1 MPRDFYPRRETDVL
15 SWTNNFR
22 EQIGAAPPGSL
33 GLTDEQVRHYS
44 DTQTAFAAAYQA
56 ANDPSTRTPVAVQ
69 AKNTLL
75 RALEKETRQ
84 LAAIIRAFPGA
95 TRDMKSVLRLVVRSK
110 RRRHVP
116 APAVAPRLY
125 VNSVKGRTVKL
136 RLWDAQSSRPR
147 GGRPRDVW
155 GAMVFAALGEVP
167 PPPPDKMGNG
177 AGWRYVGSVTRTKLS
192 ATFSADVPPGTKV
205 WFIAAWFN
213 WRDERGPMCM
223 PAYTHI
229 GYGGPSLGKPVR
241 EIGGSLRFADHAPK
255 ALKQAA

>member
-125 VNSVKGRTVKL
+125 VNSVKGRTVNL
-136 RLWDAQSSRPR
+136 RLWDARSSRK
-147 GGRPRDVW
+147 GRPRDVW
-155 GAMVFAALGEVP
+155 GAMVFAAVGELP
-167 PPPPDKMGNG
+167 PPPPDQKGNG

-223 PAYTHI
+223 PVYTHI

-241 EIGGSLRFADHAPK
+241 EIGGSLRFADHVQSELKK
-255 ALKQAA
+255 AA